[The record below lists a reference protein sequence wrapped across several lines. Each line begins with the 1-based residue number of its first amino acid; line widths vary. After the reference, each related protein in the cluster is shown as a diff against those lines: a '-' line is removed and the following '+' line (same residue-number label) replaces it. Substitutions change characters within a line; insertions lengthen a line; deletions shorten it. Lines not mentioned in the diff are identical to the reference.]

1 MLRPSQVHT
10 FPMQSTTLPIE
21 QPAATTGINMS
32 EIMNL
37 MITMMI
43 VVMMMKMMMG
53 TMQSVG

>member
-1 MLRPSQVHT
+1 
-10 FPMQSTTLPIE
+10 MQSTTLPIE